1 MNKEPE
7 NTNKEL
13 LKLKQELNE
22 LNCRISTQQKHI
34 QKLCSEVE
42 EREKEL
48 RFYHKA
54 EKILNNTSLSP
65 EKNFQKVVDLLP
77 AAFQFPERTAI
88 SLKINEWIFN
98 SKEFIDSNIFI
109 EANIQIE
116 NSLIGFIKACYNYDG
131 QKKISNKFLKEE
143 KNLLKILSKRLSEYY
158 VKYLNDLELKKN
170 EDTYQ
175 NLVDNIN
182 DIIYEITAD
191 GTLTY
196 INNAAFL
203 ISGYHPNELIGK
215 SFFEKIY
222 PNDLPIVYKAL
233 SELGNEKHIN
243 IEFRYL
249 GKDGNIKWV
258 RSSTKPILEN
268 GIAIGGRGVLI
279 DIHETKTA
287 QILLAQNEKKLQF
300 KTRLQKL
307 LVDISNKY
315 INLPLDQ
322 IDFKINKS
330 LGDLG
335 KFIGA
340 DRFYIFDYDF
350 DQQTCS
356 NTYEW
361 CAEGIEA
368 QIDELQNVPFEYF
381 PEWLN
386 AHCKGETLYV
396 EDVLALDPE
405 DNLRIILEPQGIKSL
420 VAVPIMDADK
430 CIGFTGFDAV
440 IDYHTYSS
448 EEVELLKVFA
458 QMLVNIKNRL
468 KNQHELEK
476 SNQKINVLL
485 NNLSGVIY
493 HSDFDGRNWNLS
505 FMNDAVFELTGYK
518 AADFINNTKIEFNDL
533 IDKEDLP
540 RVLEEVQKATKNK
553 LPYNIEYRIYT
564 AEGQQKWVWE
574 KGHGVFEGK
583 KLIGLEG
590 FISDI
595 TEKKQIEEE
604 LLKSEEEL
612 NQAQEIAKMGSW
624 FMNLLTGEITLSH
637 NYYKLVERA
646 EKDTKSKEDLL
657 LPLIH
662 KDDIHLIEN
671 KLVEIAAAKSQG
683 TQELRLIM
691 PDGRIKWVQ
700 STILPVY
707 HNDVLVAYKGVKIDI
722 TEKKLQESEIHKLI
736 NVVEQ
741 SPISIIVTNIDGS
754 IEYANP
760 KACEISGYTK
770 EELET
775 KNPRIFKSGETQQQ
789 EYYKLWKTIS
799 SGKEWKGIFHNKKKD
814 GSLYWESANIAPIFD
829 SYGNITQYL
838 ALKEDITRKKE
849 LNEELALKE
858 FRYRELAEHS
868 QTVIWEVDANGLYTY
883 VSPMAE
889 YVYGFSADE
898 LIHKK
903 HFYDIAPEEAREDV
917 KTFGFETLR
926 QGVLMV
932 NFENQV
938 ERKDGKIIW
947 VNTNARPFFDEE
959 NNIIGYRGSDNDI
972 TEKKLQEEEI
982 SLKNAKLNA
991 ILDAMPDMIFTSDSD
1006 GNYLEFFKL
1015 FKNKKINDYSYLI
1028 GKNIE
1033 DEFPA
1038 DVAALHI
1045 EKIKACLQT
1054 KKLISYE
1061 YPKVEDGKTRY
1072 FDGRIVFMDQDKVLC
1087 FVRDITNR
1095 KEQENEIKKLT
1106 IAIEQSP
1113 IAIVITNLDS
1123 TIQYVSPAFQKITGY
1138 SKEEVIGKKPSIL
1151 KSGQTSDTVYK
1162 NLWTTISAGNIWN
1175 GEFLNKNKNGD
1186 LYWESIS
1193 ITPIQ
1198 DENKLT
1204 TGYLA
1209 LKEDITE
1216 QKNAAKEIIELNANL
1231 EVKIDERT
1239 AELQQTNNILQ
1250 QEIEQRK
1257 QIEEALS
1264 KSEYNYRSVIEN
1276 VNEVIF
1282 KTDENGLWLF
1292 LNKSWEEITGFTVE
1306 ESLGQLF
1313 VNYVHP
1319 EDRQRNMELF
1329 MPLIN
1334 REKDY
1339 CRHQVRYL
1347 TKAGGFRWI
1356 EVFAR
1361 LAVNEFDEITGTY
1374 GTLNDITERKK
1385 AEDELKIEK
1394 QRLASI
1400 IEGTNVGTWEW
1411 NIKTGEIIFNERWAN
1426 ILGYSLEEISPI
1438 SIETWIKFTHPEDLD
1453 KSNELLQMHFQGK
1466 LAYYTLESRMKHRNG
1481 SWIWVLANGK
1491 VNAWDTDGKPLV
1503 MSGTHLDIT
1512 ERKKAEEELKI
1523 EKQRLAS
1530 FIEGTNVGTWEWN
1543 IKTGETKFNERW
1555 ANILGYSLEEISPIS
1570 IETWIKFTH
1579 PEDLDKSNELLQMH
1593 FQGKLAYYTL
1603 ESRMKHRNGSWIW
1616 VLANGKV
1623 NAWDTDGK
1631 PLVMSG
1637 THLDITERKK
1647 AEEELK
1653 IEKQRLASFIEGTN
1667 VGTWEWNIKTGETKF
1682 NERWANI
1689 LGYSL
1694 EEISPISIE
1703 TWIKFTHPEDLDKSN
1718 ELLQMHFQGKLAYYT
1733 LESRM
1738 KHRNGSWIWVL
1749 ANGKV
1754 NAWDTDGKPLVMSG
1768 THLDITE
1775 RKKAEEELNWNK
1787 TLLELMSNS
1796 SPFGFLVVDNR
1807 TDDILYFN
1815 KRFCQIWEIEHL
1827 QEQIERGELK
1837 NNDIIPFCI
1846 PVLADVSA
1854 FAESCKP
1861 LQSEENRMVLD
1872 DEISFTNNRTIRRFT
1887 TQIRGNN
1894 DEYFGRFYIFE
1905 DITEDKR
1912 KSEELIKARNEAI
1925 IANKAKSTFLANMSH
1940 EIRTPMN
1947 AILGYSDILNTVIT
1961 EKTHKEFINS
1971 IQTSGKSLLSI
1982 INDVL
1987 DLAKIEADKIELEFD
2002 YIKTA
2007 SFFSEFKDIFGP
2019 KLKKNRVDFV
2029 VEIAEDIPDGLYVD
2043 EARLRQVLINL
2054 IGNSVK
2060 FTPKGFI
2067 KVSVTFENPQ
2077 TVAYSKDK
2085 SEAFID
2091 LIIKV
2096 EDTGIGI
2103 SEELHDKIF
2112 EEFVQA
2118 EGKNIQGTG
2127 LGLTISKRLVNLM
2140 NGTLSVTSKINKGS
2154 VFKITIPEVAYLNSF
2169 NKKLPDNFINPENI
2183 LFEKATILVVDD
2195 IEINRRYIKDVFKNS
2210 KIKIIEA
2217 SSGKIG
2223 LKKAEEIIPD
2233 LIISDIRMPEMDGFE
2248 FLDLMKQNIN
2258 LRQIPVI
2265 AYSASVMKEQKKRI
2279 YESGFASLLTKPVLL
2294 DELINEICKYLPYQ
2308 LKQPELHDY
2317 IESKEN
2323 ITDLEGLI
2331 QTFENQFTSN
2341 WTALKKR
2348 QPIGEIKEFSKNI
2361 IAAGKLHHA
2370 NFIISYGEE
2379 MLNAAEN
2386 FNIDKVLT
2394 LLKEYP
2400 KLIKNLN
2407 NLWKP

>member
-300 KTRLQKL
+300 KTRLQEL

-789 EYYKLWKTIS
+789 EYSKLWKTIS

-838 ALKEDITRKKE
+838 ALKEDITHKKE
-849 LNEELALKE
+849 LDEELALKE
-858 FRYRELAEHS
+858 FRYRELTEHS
-868 QTVIWEVDANGLYTY
+868 RTVIWEVDANGLYTY

-889 YVYGFSADE
+889 YLYGFSADE

-1113 IAIVITNLDS
+1113 IAIVITNLDA
-1123 TIQYVSPAFQKITGY
+1123 TIEYVSPAFQKITGY

-1175 GEFLNKNKNGD
+1175 GEFLNKKKNGD
-1186 LYWESIS
+1186 LYWESTS

-1216 QKNAAKEIIELNANL
+1216 QKNAAKQIIELNANL

-1239 AELQQTNNILQ
+1239 AELQQANNILE

-1319 EDRQRNMELF
+1319 DDRQRNMELF
-1329 MPLIN
+1329 LPLIN

-1438 SIETWIKFTHPEDLD
+1438 NIETWLKF
-1453 KSNELLQMHFQGK
+1453 
-1466 LAYYTLESRMKHRNG
+1466 A
-1481 SWIWVLANGK
+1481 
-1491 VNAWDTDGKPLV
+1491 
-1503 MSGTHLDIT
+1503 
-1512 ERKKAEEELKI
+1512 
-1523 EKQRLAS
+1523 
-1530 FIEGTNVGTWEWN
+1530 
-1543 IKTGETKFNERW
+1543 
-1555 ANILGYSLEEISPIS
+1555 
-1570 IETWIKFTH
+1570 
-1579 PEDLDKSNELLQMH
+1579 
-1593 FQGKLAYYTL
+1593 
-1603 ESRMKHRNGSWIW
+1603 
-1616 VLANGKV
+1616 
-1623 NAWDTDGK
+1623 
-1631 PLVMSG
+1631 
-1637 THLDITERKK
+1637 
-1647 AEEELK
+1647 
-1653 IEKQRLASFIEGTN
+1653 
-1667 VGTWEWNIKTGETKF
+1667 
-1682 NERWANI
+1682 
-1689 LGYSL
+1689 
-1694 EEISPISIE
+1694 
-1703 TWIKFTHPEDLDKSN
+1703 HPEDLDKSN

-1846 PVLADVSA
+1846 PILSDVPA

-1905 DITEDKR
+1905 NITEDKR
-1912 KSEELIKARNEAI
+1912 KSEELINARNEAI

-2361 IAAGKLHHA
+2361 IAAGKLHNA
-2370 NFIISYGEE
+2370 NFIIRYGEE